1 LTNTDTLLKAAINR
15 LTARFGEKIIDTAAE
30 VASLA
35 KEAPD
40 KLQKEWETLKEE
52 IYEEAERLK
61 KEIDS
66 REENQSNIKQN
77 SDIDSPVERIDQ
89 IRARV
94 SEINQKID
102 DQD

>member
-1 LTNTDTLLKAAINR
+1 MTNTDTLLKAAINR

-61 KEIDS
+61 KELDLK
-66 REENQSNIKQN
+66 EKDQSNTKQ
-77 SDIDSPVERIDQ
+77 SSVLESPIERIDE

-94 SEINQKID
+94 SELNQKID
-102 DQD
+102 NQD